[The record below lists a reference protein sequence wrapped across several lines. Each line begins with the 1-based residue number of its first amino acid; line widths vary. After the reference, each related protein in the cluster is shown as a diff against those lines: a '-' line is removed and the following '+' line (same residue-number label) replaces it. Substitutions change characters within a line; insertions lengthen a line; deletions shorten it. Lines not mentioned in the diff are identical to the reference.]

1 MWLTKLSI
9 RTPAGEAWTADFF
22 TRIDRRS
29 QIMNKQSNP
38 PGLFIGIDWADQKHD
53 CYVIDRDGKGFHQ
66 ELAHS
71 PEKIDAWV
79 AEMLQLADGKPIA
92 IMLEQ
97 SRGPL
102 VHALMFRENVLLFP
116 INPKQLVRY
125 RESYP
130 GCGKDDPTDAKYL
143 ARMLRERISTLKAW
157 QPDDE
162 NTRLLAHLSQ
172 QRRKMVDGQTKLR
185 LQLIALL
192 KSYFP
197 LVLELFA
204 TIRQQP
210 LLLSVLSRWP
220 DPRQLRRADP
230 RLIRRVLREH
240 CVRNEERQN
249 EIIDRIR
256 SAQLLT
262 RDDALI
268 MPAAMAVRLLV
279 SQLQQSHKTI
289 KEFDV
294 KIAEAMKRHPD
305 AHLFTSLR
313 GAGPALAPRLLCA
326 FGSQKDRW
334 EDADSLAAFCGIA
347 PVTRRSGKK
356 CQVRRRYAC
365 PKFLRQTFHEFADS
379 ARLYC
384 PWTTARY
391 RMLRDRGM
399 KHHAAL
405 RKLARSWIR
414 ILFRVWK
421 TGMPFDCDRYI
432 AQLKQ
437 RCPEI
442 TKYLAQQNSPSL

>member
-1 MWLTKLSI
+1 MKEQ
-9 RTPAGEAWTADFF
+9 P
-22 TRIDRRS
+22 
-29 QIMNKQSNP
+29 Q

-53 CYVIDRDGKGFHQ
+53 CYVIDRNGKGIHQ
-66 ELAHS
+66 EIKHS
-71 PEKIDAWV
+71 PENIDTWV
-79 AEMLQLADGKPIA
+79 GEMLKRADGKPIA

-116 INPKQLVRY
+116 INPKQFARY

-130 GCGKDDPTDAKYL
+130 GGGKDDPTDAKYL
-143 ARMLRERISTLKAW
+143 ARMLRERITTLTAW

-162 NTRLLAHLSQ
+162 NTRLLAHLSR
-172 QRRKMVDGQTKLR
+172 QRRKLVDGQTKLR
-185 LQLIALL
+185 LQLIAQL

-197 LVLELFA
+197 LVLELFGKEW
-204 TIRQQP
+204 QLP
-210 LLLSVLSRWP
+210 FLLSVLGRWA
-220 DPRQLRRADP
+220 DPRQLRRADR
-230 RLIRRVLREH
+230 RLIRRVLSDH
-240 CVRNEERQN
+240 SIRNEEQQN
-249 EIIDRIR
+249 EIIERIR

-268 MPAAMAVRLLV
+268 TPAAMAVKLV
-279 SQLQQSHKTI
+279 ANQIQQAQTTI
-289 KEFDV
+289 KEFDA
-294 KIAEAMKRHPD
+294 KIAEAMKQHPN

-334 EDADSLAAFCGIA
+334 EDADSLAAFSGIA
-347 PVTRRSGKK
+347 PVTRKSGKL
-356 CQVRRRYAC
+356 CHVQRRYAC

-379 ARLYC
+379 ARIYC
-384 PWTTARY
+384 PWTKARY

-399 KHHAAL
+399 KHNAAL

-414 ILFRVWK
+414 ILFRVWQ
-421 TGMPFDCDRYI
+421 TGTPFDCDRYI

-442 TKYLAQQNSPSL
+442 TRYLPQEN

>member
-1 MWLTKLSI
+1 
-9 RTPAGEAWTADFF
+9 
-22 TRIDRRS
+22 
-29 QIMNKQSNP
+29 MNQQP
-38 PGLFIGIDWADQKHD
+38 HHPGLFIGIDWADQKHD

-66 ELAHS
+66 EIAHS
-71 PEKIDAWV
+71 PEDINSWV
-79 AEMLQLADGKPIA
+79 GEMLQLADGEPIA

-102 VHALMFRENVLLFP
+102 IHALMFRENVLLFP
-116 INPKQLVRY
+116 INPKQLFRY

-130 GCGKDDPTDAKYL
+130 GGGKDDPTDAKYL
-143 ARMLRERISTLKAW
+143 ARMLRERITTLTAW

-172 QRRKMVDGQTKLR
+172 QRRKMVNGQTKLR
-185 LQLIALL
+185 QQLIAQL

-197 LVLELFA
+197 LVLDFFR
-204 TIRQQP
+204 TVRQQP

-220 DPRQLRRADP
+220 DPRQLRRADR
-230 RLIRRVLREH
+230 RLIRRLLRDH
-240 CVRNEERQN
+240 CVRNEERQD
-249 EIIDRIR
+249 EIIERIR

-268 MPAAMAVRLLV
+268 TPAAMAVKLLV

-289 KEFDV
+289 KEFDA
-294 KIAEAMKRHPD
+294 KIAEAMQQHPD

-334 EDADSLAAFCGIA
+334 KDADSLAAFSGIA
-347 PVTRRSGKK
+347 PVTRKSGTK

-384 PWTTARY
+384 PWTKARY
-391 RMLRDRGM
+391 RMLRDRGT

-414 ILFRVWK
+414 ILFRVWQ
-421 TGMPFDCDRYI
+421 TGTPFDCDRYL
-432 AQLKQ
+432 AKLKQ

-442 TKYLAQQNSPSL
+442 IPYLAQEN